1 MRRFSFLLSVL
12 AVVLLSAVAVLGLR
26 PTAAQDATPAASA
39 VGVKGVGVKTDALG
53 SGQPDAAPG
62 QTLVGR
68 RNTYE
73 PGGFTPAHH
82 HPGALVVHV
91 ESGELTYTV
100 IEGTVQVHRAATAGT
115 PGPTEEVVSG
125 QETVLRAGDWLFEQ
139 GAVHSVRNDGS
150 EPTVVLT
157 AALTAAD
164 QPFTVFHEMGTP
176 AP

>member
-1 MRRFSFLLSVL
+1 MNSRPVLSTF
-12 AVVLLSAVAVLGLR
+12 ALSAVLAFVGAFAGPRALGGV
-26 PTAAQDATPAASA
+26 AQDATPTISA
-39 VGVKGVGVKTDALG
+39 VGVKTDALG

-62 QTLVGR
+62 QALAGR

-73 PGGFTPAHH
+73 PGGFSPAHH

-115 PGPTEEVVSG
+115 PGPTEEMGPG

-139 GAVHSVRNDGS
+139 GVVHSVRNDGS
-150 EPTVVLT
+150 APTVVLT
-157 AALTAAD
+157 MALTAAD

>member
-1 MRRFSFLLSVL
+1 MRRIPPVSVL
-12 AVVLLSAVAVLGLR
+12 IAVALLGLLVLAR
-26 PTAAQDATPAASA
+26 PLTGAQEATPAPIAA
-39 VGVKGVGVKTDALG
+39 VGVTTDMLG

-62 QTLVGR
+62 QALAGR

-82 HPGALVVHV
+82 HPGALVVHI
-91 ESGELTYTV
+91 ESGELTYSV
-100 IEGTVQVHRAATAGT
+100 IEGTVTIQRAASGGT
-115 PGPTEEVVSG
+115 PGPTEQLGPG

-139 GAVHSVRNDGS
+139 GVVHSVRNDGS
-150 EPTVVLT
+150 EPTVVLVM
-157 AALTAAD
+157 ALTAAD